1 MMKWGDNALA
11 CSFRAMARARKYAKV
26 QTQLLE
32 LLIELERAKEN
43 PAVSDVLLECLSYCD
58 WSNGQDLILMA
69 DFFAT
74 LKGEENPEYL
84 PFYRTFFRI
93 P

>member
-1 MMKWGDNALA
+1 MRW
-11 CSFRAMARARKYAKV
+11 RAPSAPWPVREKYAKV

-74 LKGEENPEYL
+74 LNGGKTRNISHFTGRSFKMP
-84 PFYRTFFRI
+84 
-93 P
+93 